1 MRDEIGEESLR
12 AVESGKSA
20 KKSVFRFLRW
30 RDLVVVMAGIGVG
43 LWLNHHFTPYNPT
56 DYQKWQARPQ
66 LAAVTNSAGEEKA
79 GQSGLLPCLFIAPGG
94 GAQRFVSGSIG
105 DCLRLVPDGTQIDV
119 FEIPLTGGFLHV
131 KTDLY
136 VSDSMPL
143 AFTRCVVPVDDWA
156 RRFHVYVPHTYDL
169 FMYGDR
175 FPYTYL
181 NWTLPDRQEVHY
193 QRVSAGTRYEDAVY
207 EASATDRTF
216 SKSRIAWNGYGWDLN
231 FESGLTVL
239 SPDAYEATRPQQGS
253 VVGIFDQ
260 QGRETRL
267 KRGSDGELK
276 KIVAPDGAWIRL
288 SYSRGRLSEAK
299 DSLGETAKYSYD
311 AEERLVGVV
320 YSAGATV
327 RYAYDSANRVVEA
340 ETSPGGIFL
349 KNKYGAE
356 GNVEEISVGG
366 EVYRMR
372 WLASN
377 ADVLVVGPG
386 GDVRRVH
393 FAKQNEMVTY
403 QVEKVGR

>member
-1 MRDEIGEESLR
+1 
-12 AVESGKSA
+12 
-20 KKSVFRFLRW
+20 
-30 RDLVVVMAGIGVG
+30 
-43 LWLNHHFTPYNPT
+43 
-56 DYQKWQARPQ
+56 
-66 LAAVTNSAGEEKA
+66 
-79 GQSGLLPCLFIAPGG
+79 
-94 GAQRFVSGSIG
+94 
-105 DCLRLVPDGTQIDV
+105 
-119 FEIPLTGGFLHV
+119 
-131 KTDLY
+131 
-136 VSDSMPL
+136 
-143 AFTRCVVPVDDWA
+143 
-156 RRFHVYVPHTYDL
+156 
-169 FMYGDR
+169 
-175 FPYTYL
+175 
-181 NWTLPDRQEVHY
+181 
-193 QRVSAGTRYEDAVY
+193 VY

-253 VVGIFDQ
+253 VVGIFDS
-260 QGRETRL
+260 QGRETGL

>member
-1 MRDEIGEESLR
+1 
-12 AVESGKSA
+12 VESVNRA

-43 LWLNHHFTPYNPT
+43 LWLNHHFTPYNPP
-56 DYQKWQARPQ
+56 DYQKWQARPP
-66 LAAVTNSAGEEKA
+66 LAAVASSRDEDKA
-79 GQSGLLPCLFIAPGG
+79 GQSGLPPCLFIPANG
-94 GAQRFVSGSIG
+94 GAVRGFVSGSIG
-105 DCLRLVPDGTQIDV
+105 DCLRLVPDGTQVDV
-119 FEIPLTGGFLHV
+119 FEIPLPGGFLHV

-136 VSDSMPL
+136 VSDVMPL
-143 AFTRCVVPVDDWA
+143 ALTRCVVPLDDWA
-156 RRFHVYVPHTYDL
+156 KRFHVYVPHVYDL

-193 QRVSAGTRYEDAVY
+193 QRVSPGTGYADAVY
-207 EASATDRTF
+207 EATATDRTF

-239 SPDAYEATRPQQGS
+239 SPDAYYSTRPQQGS

-267 KRGSDGELK
+267 KRDSDGELK
-276 KIVAPDGAWIRL
+276 KIVAPGGAWIQL
-288 SYSRGRLSEAK
+288 WYSRGRLSEAK

-311 AEERLVGVV
+311 AEGRLVGVV
-320 YSAGATV
+320 HSTGATI

-340 ETSPGGIFL
+340 ETSPGGILL

-356 GNVEEISVGG
+356 GNVEELSVGG
-366 EVYRMR
+366 EVYRVR
-372 WLASN
+372 WLAGE
-377 ADVLVVGPG
+377 AVVVGPG

-393 FAKQNEMVTY
+393 FAKQNAMVTY
-403 QVEKVGR
+403 TVERVRQ